1 MSHAVS
7 TASNRAKLCD
17 GIAEIINTFGLDGE
31 LFFLVPLNFDDEFH
45 QVLTLIGL
53 VVRRSDLL

>member
-7 TASNRAKLCD
+7 TTSNRAKLCD

-31 LFFLVPLNFDDEFH
+31 LFFVSPLDWMTSFTRD
-45 QVLTLIGL
+45 
-53 VVRRSDLL
+53 

>member
-31 LFFLVPLNFDDEFH
+31 LFVFVPS
-45 QVLTLIGL
+45 LTLMTSST
-53 VVRRSDLL
+53 RD